1 MMALDIALLRKLA
14 AANAAK
20 GKQPAKGGGK
30 EPVAPQPP
38 EPEPGEK
45 EPSKAGPAMS
55 PIAMAAMKA
64 KEKFAAK

>member
-14 AANAAK
+14 AASAAK
-20 GKQPAKGGGK
+20 GKPPAKGGK

-45 EPSKAGPAMS
+45 EPSKAGPVMS
-55 PIAMAAMKA
+55 PIAMAAMRA